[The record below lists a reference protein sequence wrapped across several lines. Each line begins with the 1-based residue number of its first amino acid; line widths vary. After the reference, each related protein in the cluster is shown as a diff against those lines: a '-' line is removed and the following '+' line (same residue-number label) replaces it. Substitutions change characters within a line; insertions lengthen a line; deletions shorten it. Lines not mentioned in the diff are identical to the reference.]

1 MINNATRTHHARGP
15 SLVVLFF
22 LAVSCRSAPAQESI
36 DAVAARAYAE
46 GRGREIEFTDAAL
59 AMLACAT
66 TPDQRSVIA
75 AGATPDHAEIAAAG
89 GAGMRVADYRTLVV
103 RVDSVLRGSRE
114 LDVRVR
120 HLDSLRVQL
129 TVLRARMNAHQSPQP
144 FSTQVPQSRSSQCIE
159 HR

>member
-1 MINNATRTHHARGP
+1 
-15 SLVVLFF
+15 LVAL
-22 LAVSCRSAPAQESI
+22 LCLIVSCRSAPAQGRI
-36 DAVAARAYAE
+36 DAGDARAYAA
-46 GRGREIEFTDAAL
+46 GRRHEIEFTNSAL

-66 TPDQRSVIA
+66 TPDQRSVIV
-75 AGATPDHAEIAAAG
+75 AGATPGQAEIAAAG

-114 LDVRVR
+114 LDLRTQ

-129 TVLRARMNAHQSPQP
+129 TVLRTRMNARQSPQP
-144 FSTQVPQSRSSQCIE
+144 TSTHDPQPRSRQCNE

>member
-1 MINNATRTHHARGP
+1 M
-15 SLVVLFF
+15 VVL
-22 LAVSCRSAPAQESI
+22 LTLIMSCRPAPAQGRI

-46 GRGREIEFTDAAL
+46 GRGHEIDFTNTAL

-66 TPDQRSVIA
+66 TQDQRSVIA
-75 AGATPDHAEIAAAG
+75 AGASPDHAEIAAAG
-89 GAGMRVADYRTLVV
+89 GVGMRVADYRALVV

-114 LDVRVR
+114 LDAGTR

-129 TVLRARMNAHQSPQP
+129 TVLRTRMNARQSPQP
-144 FSTQVPQSRSSQCIE
+144 ASAQTPQSRSRQCNE

>member
-1 MINNATRTHHARGP
+1 VINSATRTRRARGP
-15 SLVVLFF
+15 ALLAVLSLVL
-22 LAVSCRSAPAQESI
+22 SCRSAPAQARI

-66 TPDQRSVIA
+66 TEDQRSVIA
-75 AGATPDHAEIAAAG
+75 AGASPDHAEIAAAG
-89 GAGMRVADYRTLVV
+89 GVGMRVADYRALVV

-114 LDVRVR
+114 LDVRTQ

-129 TVLRARMNAHQSPQP
+129 TVLRTRMNAGQSPQLA
-144 FSTQVPQSRSSQCIE
+144 STQNPQSRSRPCYE
-159 HR
+159 RR